1 MKIQPKGVRF
11 RPFGVR
17 VRVRVR
23 FRPRVMIGWG
33 FRLFPKKKKR

>member
-1 MKIQPKGVRF
+1 LGVRVRVRF
-11 RPFGVR
+11 RPFG